1 MELDKKKSF
10 ITNTLFIVIILA
22 LFYVLLKYAVNL
34 LMPFII
40 ALVIGLILKPVVKFL
55 HNKLKIN
62 RKIGAVIMVILFYG
76 VIGTGIILLIIQI
89 GYSLKDIILKIP
101 QTFYREIIPALN
113 RVYENINDWISRPG
127 WTQIF

>member
-10 ITNTLFIVIILA
+10 ILNSLFIVIILA

-101 QTFYREIIPALN
+101 QLFIVR
-113 RVYENINDWISRPG
+113 
-127 WTQIF
+127 